1 MNNIVKAI
9 RVSLIKGLAGN
20 SYEIRSLPRPH
31 YKLVEYAERELPKA
45 GDDEWQKLINDNIL
59 EMLTVFSNQGH
70 SGTSAA
76 YVRARLDKLLDWKPL
91 SPLTGE
97 EDEWIDGYKWSDN
110 SSQQN
115 KRCFSV
121 FKDKDGR
128 AYDISGYVFRD
139 PGGGAFTCRMSYK
152 PVTFPYVPSKEYV
165 NLPEN
170 NMEFDEVLEVMGPDR
185 PVYDSEEW
193 PYRYPTPTPVP
204 EDERCGE
211 DGGTCQG
218 SLVLPAQAE
227 GAR

>member
-1 MNNIVKAI
+1 
-9 RVSLIKGLAGN
+9 
-20 SYEIRSLPRPH
+20 
-31 YKLVEYAERELPKA
+31 
-45 GDDEWQKLINDNIL
+45 
-59 EMLTVFSNQGH
+59 
-70 SGTSAA
+70 
-76 YVRARLDKLLDWKPL
+76 
-91 SPLTGE
+91 
-97 EDEWIDGYKWSDN
+97 
-110 SSQQN
+110 
-115 KRCFSV
+115 
-121 FKDKDGR
+121 
-128 AYDISGYVFRD
+128 
-139 PGGGAFTCRMSYK
+139 MSYK